1 MHMKISSYT
10 KQRNGQYKIRFE
22 DDSYILLHEDL
33 ILKYELLIKKELD
46 DKLKDEILLENKNY
60 IIYDE
65 AIKYLSRKM
74 RSIEEMKQYLIKK
87 EYTDDLIA
95 NVLDK
100 LKKQGYLNDLM
111 YAKAY
116 VHDRIALSSDGP
128 YKIKKAL
135 KKNLIKDS
143 YVNEALELFT
153 LDLQKEKVEKLV
165 SKSIKT
171 NHNKGKRVLKQKVLL
186 DLSNLGYSKEII
198 SSYLYLIDDMD
209 DSDIYK
215 KEYDKLYAKL
225 SKKYS
230 GSELEYRIKQKL
242 YQKGLQ

>member
-1 MHMKISSYT
+1 MKISSYT

-46 DKLKDEILLENKNY
+46 DELKDEILLENKSY
-60 IIYDE
+60 VIYDE

-87 EYTDDLIA
+87 DYTDDLIKK
-95 NVLDK
+95 VLDK
-100 LKKQGYLNDLM
+100 LKDQGYLNDLA
-111 YAKAY
+111 YAKAF

-128 YKIKKAL
+128 YKIKSSL

-143 YVNEALELFT
+143 YIKEALESFT
-153 LDLQKEKVEKLV
+153 DDVQHERVEKLV
-165 SKSIKT
+165 QKSIKT
-171 NHNKGKRVLKQKVLL
+171 NHTKGKRMLKQKLLL
-186 DLSNLGYSKEII
+186 DLSNLGYSKEIV
-198 SSYLYLIDDMD
+198 SAHLYLIDDMD
-209 DSDIYK
+209 DSAIYK

-242 YQKGLQ
+242 Y